1 MREQWLKRIRGAV
14 GLGGGLLAMPLL
26 LLAATDPTASC

>member
-1 MREQWLKRIRGAV
+1 MRKQWLKRIRGAV
-14 GLGGGLLAMPLL
+14 GLEGLLAMPLL